1 MQLMAQG
8 QVAACVPFA
17 TKSRIKM
24 TLYKGE
30 AVLAARREVA
40 SKLTHALIAAL
51 KRPRRVDK
59 PDWAPMQQL
68 SDAGFKSDPIS
79 GLPVFD
85 PSACTPALLES
96 VWRSYCGVADTINT
110 KELGGTGAALEGLW
124 AHLLEHAGEAAA
136 ATPAARRPTPPSA
149 PAAGRGRKQRRIPLS
164 EGEATDVDEGEGKR
178 RRARRECELGHGV
191 DAPKPMMCGAGEA
204 PAPIGEGE
212 DDGADDGSSDLGAD
226 GGEEAAAAVG
236 GLPFSYRPR
245 TRCRA
250 SPSNRARY
258 PRPPARVSTA
268 QEAAQWEAYARRRL
282 HWPPLADG
290 CKPAAPVPPSL
301 PSITMKSG
309 VMPVSTIALQIAR
322 NSHSC
327 PMQSLKPVG
336 LPPERSRSCAMNCKS
351 PMGVENAEWLA
362 GETQS

>member
-1 MQLMAQG
+1 MIQSHRSLSNLLESLIPSFVFSHLPCRSCWQVPVGLSASLAHTFHTVEMAARMQLMAQG

-110 KELGGTGAALEGLW
+110 KELGGTGAALEG
-124 AHLLEHAGEAAA
+124 H
-136 ATPAARRPTPPSA
+136 RP
-149 PAAGRGRKQRRIPLS
+149 
-164 EGEATDVDEGEGKR
+164 
-178 RRARRECELGHGV
+178 GH
-191 DAPKPMMCGAGEA
+191 
-204 PAPIGEGE
+204 
-212 DDGADDGSSDLGAD
+212 
-226 GGEEAAAAVG
+226 
-236 GLPFSYRPR
+236 RPNP
-245 TRCRA
+245 T
-250 SPSNRARY
+250 
-258 PRPPARVSTA
+258 
-268 QEAAQWEAYARRRL
+268 
-282 HWPPLADG
+282 G
-290 CKPAAPVPPSL
+290 
-301 PSITMKSG
+301 
-309 VMPVSTIALQIAR
+309 
-322 NSHSC
+322 
-327 PMQSLKPVG
+327 
-336 LPPERSRSCAMNCKS
+336 
-351 PMGVENAEWLA
+351 
-362 GETQS
+362 

>member
-1 MQLMAQG
+1 VGLSASLAHTFHTVEMAARMQLMAQG

-110 KELGGTGAALEGLW
+110 KELGGTGAALEG
-124 AHLLEHAGEAAA
+124 H
-136 ATPAARRPTPPSA
+136 RP
-149 PAAGRGRKQRRIPLS
+149 
-164 EGEATDVDEGEGKR
+164 
-178 RRARRECELGHGV
+178 GH
-191 DAPKPMMCGAGEA
+191 
-204 PAPIGEGE
+204 
-212 DDGADDGSSDLGAD
+212 
-226 GGEEAAAAVG
+226 
-236 GLPFSYRPR
+236 RPNP
-245 TRCRA
+245 T
-250 SPSNRARY
+250 
-258 PRPPARVSTA
+258 
-268 QEAAQWEAYARRRL
+268 
-282 HWPPLADG
+282 G
-290 CKPAAPVPPSL
+290 
-301 PSITMKSG
+301 
-309 VMPVSTIALQIAR
+309 
-322 NSHSC
+322 
-327 PMQSLKPVG
+327 
-336 LPPERSRSCAMNCKS
+336 
-351 PMGVENAEWLA
+351 
-362 GETQS
+362 